1 MRKDRLII
9 GLLCILFAV
18 WTFFSHNDIGP
29 AIGTGI
35 LGLITLAIARKKS

>member
-18 WTFFSHNDIGP
+18 WVWFTSPDSAP
-29 AIGTGI
+29 AIGMAV
-35 LGLITLAIARKKS
+35 LGVIMLAISRKK